1 MSRQNQGMPDDRCVL
16 AVDVGGTGLKAELL
30 GPDLAPLRT
39 HTTPTDA
46 DRGPDAVVET
56 ILRLCADLTATAPI
70 PVAAASLAVPGL
82 VDAEQGIA
90 LWSANIGWRDV
101 PLRKL
106 VEQRLGITATVV
118 HDLAVG
124 GFAEARIGAGA
135 GVADQLFIAIG
146 TGIAGA
152 ITAGGIPITV
162 GHGQAGE
169 IGHVIVEEG
178 GPLCGCGAYGCLE
191 AISSAAAISRHY
203 ADRSG
208 TKRSTAEIATRLGK
222 DPIADEV
229 WAQAVQALSRALV
242 SYVSLLAPSII
253 VIGGGLAE
261 SGPALFEPLRA
272 AMAARVTFQ
281 SLPTLVPAKLGARA
295 TVIGAGLLAWDKLN
309 EEATE

>member
-1 MSRQNQGMPDDRCVL
+1 MRAVL
-16 AVDVGGTGLKAELL
+16 AVDVGGTGIKAEVLDE
-30 GPDLAPLRT
+30 DLAPLTTR
-39 HTTPTDA
+39 TTPTEPE
-46 DRGPDAVVET
+46 RGPDAVVET
-56 ILRLCADLTATAPI
+56 ILRLCTEMAGDAEA
-70 PVAAASLAVPGL
+70 VSLAVPGL

-106 VEQRLGITATVV
+106 VEQRLGISATVV

-152 ITAGGIPITV
+152 ITAGGHPITV

-178 GPLCGCGAYGCLE
+178 GPLCGCGAHGCLE
-191 AISSAAAISRHY
+191 AISSAAAIARHY
-203 ADRSG
+203 AARSG
-208 TKRSTAEIATRLGK
+208 TQRTTAEIADRLGS
-222 DPIADEV
+222 DPVADEI
-229 WAQAVQALSRALV
+229 WDNAVQALARALV
-242 SYVSLLAPSII
+242 SYVSLLAPSVI
-253 VIGGGLAE
+253 VVGGGLAE
-261 SGPALFEPLRA
+261 SGAKLFEPLHA

-281 SLPTLVPAKLGARA
+281 QLPALVPAKLGARA

-309 EEATE
+309 GKETT